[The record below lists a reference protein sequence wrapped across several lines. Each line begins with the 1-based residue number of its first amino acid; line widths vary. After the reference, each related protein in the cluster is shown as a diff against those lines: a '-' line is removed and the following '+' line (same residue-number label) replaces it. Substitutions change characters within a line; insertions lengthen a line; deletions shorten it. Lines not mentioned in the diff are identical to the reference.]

1 MAFHVVRHPIAESVL
16 TRLRDRDTSV
26 CEYHLLCRQVSF
38 ILLAEA
44 LRSLELKT
52 VPINTPLAPCE
63 GNAIADL
70 VTFVAISRAGTAML
84 GPALELLPEATIGTI
99 GIERDP
105 MTTEAHCYYQKLPKI
120 KGRYVVVL
128 DPMLATGH
136 SAALAFSL
144 IAPQQPK
151 ILSLV
156 SVLAAPEGVEHL
168 MKKFPSAQ
176 LYAAALDQGL
186 NEQNFIV
193 PGLGDFGDRFYGTL

>member
-1 MAFHVVRHPIAESVL
+1 MAFHVVRHPIAESIL
-16 TRLRDRDTSV
+16 TQLRNRDT
-26 CEYHLLCRQVSF
+26 CAHEYRLSCRQIAS
-38 ILLAEA
+38 ILLIEA
-44 LRSLELKT
+44 LRPLELEA
-52 VPINTPLAPCE
+52 VPVNTPLAPCE
-63 GNAIADL
+63 GNTIADL
-70 VTFVAISRAGTAML
+70 VTFVVISRAGTAML
-84 GPALELLPEATIGTI
+84 GPALELSPEATIGTI

-105 MTTEAHCYYQKLPKI
+105 MTTKAHCYYQKLPEI

-168 MKKFPSAQ
+168 MKNFPSSQ

>member
-1 MAFHVVRHPIAESVL
+1 MAFHIVRHPIAESVL
-16 TRLRDRDTSV
+16 TRLRDRDTDV
-26 CEYHLLCRQVSF
+26 CDYHLLCRRIVSV
-38 ILLAEA
+38 LLVEA
-44 LRSLELKT
+44 LRSLELKST
-52 VPINTPLAPCE
+52 PVHTPLASYE
-63 GNAIADL
+63 GRTLLDS
-70 VTFVAISRAGTAML
+70 VVFVVITRAGTAML
-84 GPALELLPEATIGTI
+84 APALELLPEAAIGTI

-105 MTTEAHCYYQKLPKI
+105 ITAEARCYYQKLPEL

-156 SVLAAPEGVEHL
+156 SILAAPEGVEHL
-168 MKKFPSAQ
+168 MGQFPAAQ

-186 NEQNFIV
+186 NEQKFII
-193 PGLGDFGDRFYGTL
+193 PGLGDFGDRFHGTL